1 MDLRF
6 DLLVSGVNQGEEGRC
21 VGGGVQFSVRVCVC
35 VCVCVCGVFV
45 DDQANVGCFYSVGG

>member
-1 MDLRF
+1 M
-6 DLLVSGVNQGEEGRC
+6 C
-21 VGGGVQFSVRVCVC
+21 GGGVQFSVRVCVCVRVFVC